1 MKITLKEA
9 FNIPNILCY
18 FRILLVPFFCYFFIT
33 ANADTSYKYYIT
45 ALLILLSGLTDFF
58 DGLIARRF
66 HMITELGKAID
77 PIADK
82 LTQFSLA
89 VCLAIKV
96 PYVMILVAIVF
107 IKELCM
113 GIFCLIL
120 LRQNKKLDGAKW
132 FGKVSTFVYYVV
144 MFLII
149 VFPSLSQVWVVSL
162 VSIASAFMIMSFA
175 MYMPVFY
182 RLGKKNDELKLK
194 EDCS

>member
-9 FNIPNILCY
+9 FNIPNVLCY
-18 FRILLVPFFCYFFIT
+18 FRILLVPIFCYFFIT
-33 ANADTSYKYYIT
+33 ASSEEPYKYYIT

-58 DGLIARRF
+58 DGFIARRF
-66 HMITELGKAID
+66 HMTTDLGKAID

-96 PYVMILVAIVF
+96 PYVLTLVLIVF
-107 IKELCM
+107 FKELFM
-113 GIFCLIL
+113 GICCLIL

-149 VFPSLSQVWVVSL
+149 VIPSLSQIWIVVL
-162 VSIASAFMIMSFA
+162 VSIASAFMLLSFA
-175 MYMPVFY
+175 MYIPVFY
-182 RLGKKNDELKLK
+182 KMGKKNK
-194 EDCS
+194 E